1 MPVATNLI
9 VIYLRENADA
19 TLHPRG
25 FCTSYRAID
34 PSSLVFHTLEHHQN
48 DLADSHI
55 VSHYDIPA
63 WYNQQRA
70 EAIVD
75 LIQRSLNANWLA
87 VRKTQVDLLYFLYL
101 YPLRRSLVNSG
112 SPYSYTLDFLP
123 CTFL

>member
-1 MPVATNLI
+1 MSLTTKKDACCNQSNSDI
-9 VIYLRENADA
+9 SQRERRCNV
-19 TLHPRG
+19 HPGG

-75 LIQRSLNANWLA
+75 L
-87 VRKTQVDLLYFLYL
+87 
-101 YPLRRSLVNSG
+101 SG
-112 SPYSYTLDFLP
+112 V
-123 CTFL
+123 